1 MHIDSHFLRR
11 EAVLTFSFCLYR
23 RHSLQ
28 PRTSC
33 SAPPRARGPARRA
46 AHAGL
51 SRRPFPFALLG
62 GHFVSDLRLM
72 AGSAPSLLPPRGGET

>member
-1 MHIDSHFLRR
+1 MHIDSHCSPARAAQPHHAA
-11 EAVLTFSFCLYR
+11 EA
-23 RHSLQ
+23 
-28 PRTSC
+28 
-33 SAPPRARGPARRA
+33 PRAAPRGRGSARSA